1 MAHPKS
7 TRDKLRRLYVAE
19 RLSLDS
25 AAKMC
30 DVAFGTARRWRDDAK
45 AAGDDWDKLRAAYL
59 LAGGELEDI
68 ARVTL
73 AEFLLHYQN
82 TMNML
87 KNPDTEKLPPSMR
100 TQLLA
105 SLADAF
111 AKTVAASKRVLPETS
126 RLAVALEVLEMQLA
140 FVQQQF
146 PQHLESFVAV
156 SEPFAVEI
164 ERYFAKNSK

>member
-7 TRDKLRRLYVAE
+7 TRDKVRRLYCNE

-30 DVAFGTARRWRDDAK
+30 DVSFGTARRWRDDAK
-45 AAGDDWDKLRAAYL
+45 QQGDDWEKIRAAYT

-68 ARVTL
+68 ARATL
-73 AEFLLHYQN
+73 TEFLLHYQS
-82 TMNML
+82 TMTLL
-87 KNPDTEKLPPSMR
+87 KNPDTEELPPSKR

-105 SLADAF
+105 SLADSF

-126 RLAVALEVLEMQLA
+126 RLAIATEVLEKQLA
-140 FVQQQF
+140 FVQQNF
-146 PQHLESFVAV
+146 PQHLEAFVQVA
-156 SEPFAVEI
+156 EPFAVEI
-164 ERYFAKNSK
+164 ERYFAQS

>member
-7 TRDKLRRLYVAE
+7 TRDKVRRLYCNE

-30 DVAFGTARRWRDDAK
+30 DVSFGTARRWRDDAK
-45 AAGDDWDKLRAAYL
+45 QQGDDWEKIRAAYT

-68 ARVTL
+68 ARATL
-73 AEFLLHYQN
+73 AEFLLHYQS
-82 TMNML
+82 TMTLL
-87 KNPDTEKLPPSMR
+87 KNPDTEELPPSKR

-105 SLADAF
+105 SLSDSF

-126 RLAVALEVLEMQLA
+126 RLAIATEVLEKQLA
-140 FVQQQF
+140 FVQQNF
-146 PQHLESFVAV
+146 PQHLEAFVQVA
-156 SEPFAVEI
+156 EPFAVEI
-164 ERYFAKNSK
+164 ERYFAQN